1 MYSIDNYDYNLPK
14 ALIAQKPAAKR
25 EHSRLLYLNRK
36 NGAITHYHFHEISSL
51 LSPGDILVVN
61 DTRVIPG
68 RLLGRKSTGG
78 KVEALILDYFA
89 GISTTSSNGDKERI
103 QRCLVRS
110 SKKLRQGTWIYFTP
124 DLRAK
129 VLECKDGIAS
139 MKFVC
144 RKDFEVLLQKIG
156 KVPLPPYIRRDK
168 EQTDELREDRNAYQT
183 VYAAHP
189 GAVAAPTAGLHFS
202 EKILQSL
209 MDMGVK
215 VVTITLHVGYGTFL
229 PVRVFDIR
237 DHKMH
242 TERYTISP
250 DNAACLNSA
259 RQNSQ
264 RIIAVGTTSVRALE
278 YHSDSV
284 GRLSAGSGNCD
295 LFIYPGYKFKLI
307 NGLITNFHLPRS
319 TLLMLVAAFAGHKSI
334 LSAYQAAIEAK
345 YRFYSY
351 GDAMLIL

>member
-1 MYSIDNYDYNLPK
+1 MYSIDDYDYNLPNT
-14 ALIAQKPAAKR
+14 LIAQKPVSKR
-25 EHSRLLYLNRK
+25 ELSRLLHLNRS
-36 NGAITHYHFHEISSL
+36 NGEITHYNFHEIGSL
-51 LSPGDILVVN
+51 LAPGDILVLN

-89 GISTTSSNGDKERI
+89 GISTTASTGEQERI
-103 QRCLVRS
+103 QRCLIRS
-110 SKKLRQGTWIYFTP
+110 SKKLHQGTWIYFSP
-124 DLRAK
+124 DLRAQ
-129 VLECKDGIAS
+129 VLECEEGIAS
-139 MKFVC
+139 IRFLC
-144 RKDFEVLLQKIG
+144 QKDFEGLLYKIG

-168 EQTDELREDRNAYQT
+168 DQIDQTREDRNAYQT

-189 GAVAAPTAGLHFS
+189 GAIAAPTAGLHFS
-202 EKILQSL
+202 KKTLQSL
-209 MDMGVK
+209 MDMDVK
-215 VVTITLHVGYGTFL
+215 IVTITLHVGYGTFL

-237 DHKMH
+237 EHKML
-242 TERYTISP
+242 TEEYTISP
-250 DNAACLNSA
+250 DNAACINSA
-259 RQNSQ
+259 RQNGQ

-278 YHSDSV
+278 YHSDSA

-307 NGLITNFHLPRS
+307 DGLITNFHLPRS
-319 TLLMLVAAFAGHKSI
+319 TLLMLVAAFAGRKSI
-334 LSAYQAAIEAK
+334 LCAYQSAIKAK